1 MSIET
6 IPKSAP
12 GAGDGVE
19 PTRKERRRAGKA
31 KPGISM
37 LAQGEPMVW
46 LSGGALAMCLVMI
59 LGLLGL
65 CLFYGMGTFWPT
77 PIYRIELVD
86 GTVHEG
92 QVTRY
97 EEFSLGRQMANRL
110 EGEVKEAALNALGN
124 EDSVVARRWL
134 LRTGNYELTDEHFNW
149 VSDLEMA
156 ALPEGIQEPEWAL
169 MLERVEWG
177 RFYGTPHEFAY
188 RTERTPGE
196 EEQELKEIVQFLDSQ
211 RYQLFSDPDDTK
223 VTQFDEAVKPL
234 REKLD
239 QVRQDNIVRFLG
251 EFTAAEGKRFDLVF
265 EGGARESDVDLSQF
279 GVQPGQDVIEVEEV
293 WAGAAEAWRKYNEM
307 HAEVRERYYERRRLE
322 KHDIGAVNAVLE
334 SARLG
339 VRQAEI
345 DHDVYL
351 LSTAEDIKLANQE
364 LQALEDEREKT
375 RAVLKKI
382 RERMGEDAPLTG
394 FAEQMAEGWL
404 KKIDERA
411 AEPEER
417 KKGYK
422 TLIAETPDD
431 AQGAV
436 VRFLEASE
444 TANEQ
449 TVEIQAEINSIKGQN
464 ERPQL
469 RMVTAQ
475 GQGQTI
481 ALGNIVR
488 AVPANQLSLGGKVSV
503 YLSRWWEFLADE
515 PREAN
520 SEGGVFPAIWGTV
533 VMTLIMS
540 LAVVPFGVLAALYLR
555 EYAKA
560 GPVVSAVRIAINNL
574 AGVPSI
580 VFGVFGLGFFCYIIG
595 AFIDGGPAKIPLTPM
610 PQPIWYAVA
619 FGLAALGSGA
629 FLTGVYSL
637 AARTRER
644 TQVQVLLGYLSV
656 LLWLTCFVVLIA
668 LIFWTPM
675 FRGFFRPSLPNPTF
689 GKGGLIW
696 ASLTLALLTL
706 PVVIVATEEALS
718 AVPNSLREGS
728 YACGGSKWQTIKRI
742 VLPHAMPGI
751 MTGMILAMARGA
763 GEVAPL
769 MLVGAVKLAPELPLD
784 LSFPFLHPDRS
795 FMHLGFHIFDLGFH
809 SPNSEA
815 AKPMVFTT
823 TLLLIGIIA
832 VLNLAAVW
840 LRARLRK
847 RFQGGEF

>member
-1 MSIET
+1 MPESD
-6 IPKSAP
+6 P
-12 GAGDGVE
+12 GAGDGV
-19 PTRKERRRAGKA
+19 PPPRKERRRAGKA
-31 KPGISM
+31 RPGVSM

-65 CLFYGMGTFWPT
+65 CLWYGMGTFWPT
-77 PIYRIELVD
+77 PIYQIELID

-92 QVTRY
+92 EVTRY
-97 EEFSLGRQMANRL
+97 EEFTLSRQMTNRMQ
-110 EGEVKEAALNALGN
+110 GELKQAALDALGN
-124 EDSVVARRWL
+124 KDSVSARRWL
-134 LRTGNYELTDEHFNW
+134 LRTGNYELTEEHFNW
-149 VSDLEMA
+149 VSDYEMA
-156 ALPEGIQEPEWAL
+156 PLPEGVREPQWAL
-169 MLERVEWG
+169 LLERVEWG
-177 RFYGTPHEFAY
+177 RFYGSPEEFAY
-188 RTERTPGE
+188 RTPRTPGE
-196 EEQELKEIVQFLDSQ
+196 QEQELKEIIQFLDAQ
-211 RYQLFSDPDDTK
+211 RYQLFSDPDANK

-234 REKLD
+234 RAELD
-239 QVRQDNIVRFLG
+239 RERLANVERFLG
-251 EFTAAEGKRFDLVF
+251 EFTAEEGKRIDLVF
-265 EGGARESDVDLSQF
+265 EDASRQTDVDLSAF
-279 GVQPGQDVIEVEEV
+279 EMQPGQDVVAVEEV
-293 WAGAAEAWRKYNEM
+293 WAGAAEAWEKYNEM
-307 HAEVRERYYERRRLE
+307 HADVRARYYERRRLE

-345 DHDVYL
+345 DHQVYV
-351 LSTAEDIKLANQE
+351 LSTAEDIKTANQE
-364 LQALEDEREKT
+364 LRALEEERQKT
-375 RAVLKKI
+375 QAVMKKI
-382 RERMGEDAPLTG
+382 GPKVGSEAPLSG
-394 FAEQMAEGWL
+394 LAQQLADGWL
-404 KKIDERA
+404 KKIDEQA
-411 AEPEER
+411 AEPAELKR
-417 KKGYK
+417 GYEQ
-422 TLIAETPDD
+422 LIAATPDD
-431 AQGAV
+431 AQDAV
-436 VRFLEASE
+436 VRFIQASE
-444 TANEQ
+444 TADEQ
-449 TVEIQAEINSIKGQN
+449 TAEIQAEINSIKGQN
-464 ERPQL
+464 DRLQL
-469 RMVTAQ
+469 RMITAQ
-475 GQGQTI
+475 GQKQTI

-488 AVPANQLSLGGKVSV
+488 AVPANQLSLGDEFAV
-503 YLSRWWEFLADE
+503 YAWRWWEFLADE

-560 GPVVSAVRIAINNL
+560 GPIVSAVRIAINNL

-595 AFIDGGPAKIPLTPM
+595 AFIDGGPEKIGLTPM
-610 PQPIWYAVA
+610 PEAKWYFVA
-619 FGLAALGSGA
+619 FALAAMAAGA
-629 FLTGVYSL
+629 FFTGLYSL
-637 AARTRER
+637 SARTRER
-644 TQVQVLLGYLSV
+644 SQLQTWLGYLSV
-656 LLWLTCFVVLIA
+656 VLWLACFALLIG

-675 FRGFFRPSLPNPTF
+675 FDGFFRPRMPNPTF

-823 TLLLIGIIA
+823 TLLLISIITT
-832 VLNLAAVW
+832 LNIVAI
-840 LRARLRK
+840 RLRTRLRRK
-847 RFQGGEF
+847 FVASQF